1 LVAVAPRSYWKS
13 TPTRPSERGIL
24 SDYTHALDYTI
35 KRWPDSRIILYGH
48 SLGGSA
54 AVCLTSALDSNKYS
68 NVQGLILE
76 NPFASIPEM
85 VKALYPQRW
94 LPYHY
99 LTPFVWDRWDAVHAA
114 SNMSQDSLLRRLS
127 NDMLVLLSEKD
138 ELVPNWMGTGILNA
152 AKSKG
157 RSSVVI
163 RDALHENAWGQ
174 GQWVRE
180 IAKYIDDK

>member
-1 LVAVAPRSYWKS
+1 
-13 TPTRPSERGIL
+13 
-24 SDYTHALDYTI
+24 
-35 KRWPDSRIILYGH
+35 
-48 SLGGSA
+48 
-54 AVCLTSALDSNKYS
+54 VCLTSALDSNKYS